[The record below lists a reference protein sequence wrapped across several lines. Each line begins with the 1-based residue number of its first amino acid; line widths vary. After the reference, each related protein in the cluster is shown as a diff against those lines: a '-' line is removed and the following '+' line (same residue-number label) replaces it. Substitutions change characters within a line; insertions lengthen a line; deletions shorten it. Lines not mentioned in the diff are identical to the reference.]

1 METPLDRPL
10 LRDSAHASPQLL
22 VGMVLLKEQGPGDG
36 VPLQVGTVEKG
47 VEEGQEGVA
56 GQGVAMGA
64 ALPRY
69 KAQAG
74 CVGAGEV

>member
-1 METPLDRPL
+1 MQRGRGVCNTGDMG
-10 LRDSAHASPQLL
+10 L
-22 VGMVLLKEQGPGDG
+22 VS
-36 VPLQVGTVEKG
+36 
-47 VEEGQEGVA
+47 GQQA
-56 GQGVAMGA
+56 GCRWDQGVAMGA